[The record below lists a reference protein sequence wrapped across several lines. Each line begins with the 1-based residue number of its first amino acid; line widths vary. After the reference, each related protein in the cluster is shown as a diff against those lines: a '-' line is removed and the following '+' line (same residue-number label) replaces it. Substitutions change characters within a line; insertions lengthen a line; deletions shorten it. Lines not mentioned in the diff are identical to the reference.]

1 MKHFFPLILAIM
13 AVTLPVSS
21 QQFIPVK
28 GIVNARD
35 LGGYTTPGESAVRSN
50 LLLRT
55 ASLADATEADLQY
68 LASLPVAKV
77 IDFRKEEEKQGKA
90 DRFIAGAE
98 YITLPVDASGNAAAQ
113 ATEKEKKKLTGR
125 KKFDVKKIIVM
136 IAFNEKAQKVARE
149 MYPTL
154 LFDPQCQRQYAAFF
168 REVLDTESGA
178 VLYHCTQGK
187 DRTGIASALLLAALG
202 ADRATIVADFDA
214 TNRVYE
220 KDVKKY
226 SRRVRFWGGKEEEIG
241 VVKAFLG
248 CNTDNFVK
256 ALDRIDLEYG
266 SMEAY
271 LKGPMGLSDED
282 ILLLRQRYLSTSD
295 RLSIR

>member
-50 LLLRT
+50 LLLRA

-98 YITLPVDASGNAAAQ
+98 YITLPIDASGNAAAQ

-136 IAFNEKAQKVARE
+136 IAFNEKAQKWPVRCIPHCFSIPSANASTPLSSARCL
-149 MYPTL
+149 T
-154 LFDPQCQRQYAAFF
+154 R
-168 REVLDTESGA
+168 RA
-178 VLYHCTQGK
+178 VPCSTTA
-187 DRTGIASALLLAALG
+187 R
-202 ADRATIVADFDA
+202 RAKTAPA
-214 TNRVYE
+214 
-220 KDVKKY
+220 
-226 SRRVRFWGGKEEEIG
+226 
-241 VVKAFLG
+241 
-248 CNTDNFVK
+248 
-256 ALDRIDLEYG
+256 
-266 SMEAY
+266 
-271 LKGPMGLSDED
+271 
-282 ILLLRQRYLSTSD
+282 
-295 RLSIR
+295 

>member
-1 MKHFFPLILAIM
+1 M
-13 AVTLPVSS
+13 AVFIPVSA

-35 LGGYTTPGESAVRSN
+35 LGGYIMPDGTHVRDG

-55 ASLADATEADLQY
+55 AGLSDATEADLQY
-68 LASLPVAKV
+68 LAGLPVAKV
-77 IDFRKEEEKQGKA
+77 IDFRKDEEKQGKT
-90 DRFIAGAE
+90 DRIIPGAA
-98 YITLPVDASGNAAAQ
+98 YVSIPVDASGNAAAE
-113 ATEKEKKKLTGR
+113 ATDEEKKRLAGR
-125 KKFDVKKIIVM
+125 EKFDVKRIIVM
-136 IAFNEKAQKVARE
+136 IAFNEKAKKVARE
-149 MYPTL
+149 MYTTL
-154 LFDPQCQRQYAAFF
+154 LFDEQCQQQFARFF
-168 REVLDTESGA
+168 REALDTESGA

-226 SRRVRFWGGKEEEIG
+226 VRRVRFLGGKEEEIG

-248 CNTDNFVK
+248 CNTDNFIK
-256 ALDRIDLEYG
+256 ALDRIDQEYG
-266 SMEAY
+266 SMENY
-271 LKGPMGLSDED
+271 LKGPVGLTED
-282 ILLLRQRYLSTSD
+282 DIRLLRRRYLAAK
-295 RLSIR
+295 

>member
-50 LLLRT
+50 LLLRA

-98 YITLPVDASGNAAAQ
+98 YITLPIDASGNAAAQ

-125 KKFDVKKIIVM
+125 KKFNVKKIIVM

-168 REVLDTESGA
+168 REVLDTKSGA

-226 SRRVRFWGGKEEEIG
+226 VRRVRFWGGKEEETG

-256 ALDRIDLEYG
+256 TLDRIDLEYG